1 MTKRE
6 ITHLCFKLLG
16 AYALLLAVADTR
28 GFAYVL
34 TLSPGGRDATV
45 SHVVAAIGPLIL
57 LTLAGCILWT
67 KADFFAGRIFLP
79 EAGDHGRTVLTA
91 QEWQVIAF
99 RVLGMFVLVGA
110 IPSLVRVLVFFLV
123 EGENSAMIRRL
134 TTDRVIE
141 LVRFVVQTGVGLWLL
156 LSREGLQKLMAKTQ
170 GKEDVPVDTT
180 EIHA

>member
-34 TLSPGGRDATV
+34 TMSPGGSDEMV
-45 SHVVAAIGPLIL
+45 SHLVAAFGPLIL
-57 LTLAGCILWT
+57 LTLSGCILWT

-79 EAGDHGRTVLTA
+79 EAGISGRTVLSA

-99 RVLGMFVLVGA
+99 RVLGMFVLVNA
-110 IPSLVRVLVFFLV
+110 IPSMVRVLVFLLV
-123 EGENSAMIRRL
+123 EGKDSAMIRRL
-134 TTDRVIE
+134 TTDRVVE
-141 LVRFVVQTGVGLWLL
+141 LVRFVAQTGIGLWLL
-156 LSREGLQKLMAKTQ
+156 LSRDGLQKLMAKTQ
-170 GKEDVPVDTT
+170 RKEDVQKDTIET
-180 EIHA
+180 HV

>member
-34 TLSPGGRDATV
+34 TMSPGGSDDMG
-45 SHVVAAIGPLIL
+45 SHLVAAFGPLIL
-57 LTLAGCILWT
+57 LTLAGLILWT
-67 KADFFAGRIFLP
+67 KADFFAGRVFLP
-79 EAGDHGRTVLTA
+79 ETGGPGQAVLSA

-99 RVLGMFVLVGA
+99 RVLGMFVLVDA
-110 IPSLVRVLVFFLV
+110 IPSMVRVLVFFLV

-134 TTDRVIE
+134 TTDRIVE
-141 LVRFVVQTGVGLWLL
+141 LVRFAVQMGVGLWLL

-170 GKEDVPVDTT
+170 RKEAVQEDAT
-180 EIHA
+180 ETHM